1 MRGKS
6 SYPICPGPA
15 LSSPTAD
22 RGSPGQ
28 RGGPEEMGPSS
39 LPPGAISARPGSI
52 LTVCACV
59 FCSSCHLPSQQPLRE
74 LRERVPAPLRGH
86 PPEERLQPLLRGGL
100 SVRRRLRPQWQELHP
115 APQLRLLLGRQ
126 ILRGRGGQACCC
138 PGQSRDFS
146 PEAGTVGPSFH
157 VTVEMEGLLR
167 REWTGQLS

>member
-86 PPEERLQPLLRGGL
+86 PPEERLQPLLRGDGGAA
-100 SVRRRLRPQWQELHP
+100 SQGVDR
-115 APQLRLLLGRQ
+115 AAQLRAGLAHEYGVWKRPGPPGPPSRPWPGCGRSPPLLSSMVFL
-126 ILRGRGGQACCC
+126 
-138 PGQSRDFS
+138 
-146 PEAGTVGPSFH
+146 
-157 VTVEMEGLLR
+157 
-167 REWTGQLS
+167 